1 LAGLSER
8 KRLQNKMDAINLTN
22 LTFISEEMR
31 ALISQ
36 VNTLATLFKAL
47 GGVFILWIVL
57 YFLNRRVARKQR
69 RIIEEIRK
77 DVKRLAREIKKSKTV

>member
-1 LAGLSER
+1 
-8 KRLQNKMDAINLTN
+8 MDVVNLTN
-22 LTFISEEMR
+22 LTFISEEMQ

-77 DVKRLAREIKKSKTV
+77 DVKRLAREIKKSKKA